1 MADFSYT
8 GMMEFD
14 GLKVS
19 DEAACH
25 VYKVGH
31 SCHQVGLQ
39 AFNTF
44 IHYCIL
50 SGLFAVILLRG
61 CFKFTHYTT
70 SRLHTRSQLRPEARL
85 QI

>member
-8 GMMEFD
+8 GVMEFD

-44 IHYCIL
+44 IHTCIL
-50 SGLFAVILLRG
+50 SGLSAVILFVRL
-61 CFKFTHYTT
+61 FQIHSLYNLEVTHSFTVET
-70 SRLHTRSQLRPEARL
+70 
-85 QI
+85 

>member
-31 SCHQVGLQ
+31 SCHQASLQ

-44 IHYCIL
+44 IHSFLHSRRSIR
-50 SGLFAVILLRG
+50 SHSFAWLFQVHSLYNLEVIHS
-61 CFKFTHYTT
+61 FTVET
-70 SRLHTRSQLRPEARL
+70 
-85 QI
+85 